1 MGSHRGVFAWYLAL
15 WLVLALAPAAY
26 ALFGAAVDV
35 GGMWR
40 RLCEIVLTPASVE
53 VRETIRRP
61 RSTSAPS
68 GFGTPVVAREDDWL
82 TRPVRPLD

>member
-40 RLCEIVLTPASVE
+40 RLCQIVLTPASTE
-53 VRETIRRP
+53 VRETVRRP
-61 RSTSAPS
+61 RGASS
-68 GFGTPVVAREDDWL
+68 GFVTPVTAREDDWL
-82 TRPVRPLD
+82 THPVRPID